1 MTAQAKT
8 TVGAAADAA
17 AKTAEAVSENVACP
31 FCGLVCDDLEVARGA
46 GGTLS
51 VTRNG
56 CVKAVKGFERPVP
69 SAEPTIGGKPATRTA
84 AIAEA
89 ARLVR
94 EAKNPLLGGLGTDVD
109 GMRAVM
115 ALADRAGA
123 TIDHALSEGQFRNVE
138 VLQTSGWFMSTL
150 TEVRNRADLVVIVG
164 SDVQKLKPRFFE
176 RVVAV
181 EEPMF
186 LPPGK
191 KRTVVFIGEG
201 LDATGAK
208 GGSIGDVITLACP
221 LPAVAEVI
229 GALRARLRGTPLA
242 ASSVAGIPVERIDD
256 LAQRC
261 RAAAYGVMVWA
272 PPSLLYPGGDLTV
285 RAVSD
290 LVKDLNLT
298 TRFAGL
304 SLGGSEGATSA
315 ASVAAWQSGFPLRV
329 SYAGGKPHH
338 DPLRYSAQRL
348 IASGEVDVLVW
359 IASFSPDL
367 LPPAGAVPDVLLAV
381 PGHPAAARAR
391 VFIPVGTAGLDV
403 EGRLIRCDS
412 VVSLPLHQLRQIGL
426 PSVADVVTAIEH
438 AL

>member
-89 ARLVR
+89 ARLIR

-181 EEPMF
+181 ESRCSSRPARSERSSSSARGSTRRAP
-186 LPPGK
+186 K
-191 KRTVVFIGEG
+191 
-201 LDATGAK
+201 GAR
-208 GGSIGDVITLACP
+208 SAMSSR
-221 LPAVAEVI
+221 LPA
-229 GALRARLRGTPLA
+229 
-242 ASSVAGIPVERIDD
+242 
-256 LAQRC
+256 RC
-261 RAAAYGVMVWA
+261 R
-272 PPSLLYPGGDLTV
+272 
-285 RAVSD
+285 R
-290 LVKDLNLT
+290 
-298 TRFAGL
+298 
-304 SLGGSEGATSA
+304 
-315 ASVAAWQSGFPLRV
+315 
-329 SYAGGKPHH
+329 
-338 DPLRYSAQRL
+338 
-348 IASGEVDVLVW
+348 
-359 IASFSPDL
+359 SP
-367 LPPAGAVPDVLLAV
+367 
-381 PGHPAAARAR
+381 R
-391 VFIPVGTAGLDV
+391 
-403 EGRLIRCDS
+403 
-412 VVSLPLHQLRQIGL
+412 
-426 PSVADVVTAIEH
+426 
-438 AL
+438 